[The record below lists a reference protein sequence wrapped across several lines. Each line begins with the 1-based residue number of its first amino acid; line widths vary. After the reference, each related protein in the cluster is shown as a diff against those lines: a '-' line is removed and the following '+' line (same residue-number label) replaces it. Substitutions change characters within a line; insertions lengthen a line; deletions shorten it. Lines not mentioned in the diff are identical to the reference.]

1 MAETKQYVL
10 GRGKLYFSR
19 FVEGTQTPHDF
30 LYFGN
35 TPDFS
40 LSIEVEELPHF
51 NADEGIREEDDNVVL
66 EITRDGSLVTD
77 NIIPENVALF
87 LMGSASVLTQA
98 AVPAVSMTLD
108 APKAGYSY
116 QIGQSDSTQ
125 SGAMGIDPATFL
137 VMTAVG
143 AVAATGT
150 FTVGAGN
157 AEDGDTVT
165 IGTRT
170 YTFKTTLSTGP
181 TVANEVLIGADV
193 TETAA
198 NLVAAIMGTA
208 GEGSTY
214 STDTFPH
221 PQVSATNSAGVV
233 TITSLLLGAAGNSLA
248 LTEDGANLTVSG
260 SGTLSGGANGTVLA
274 ADTHYSMN
282 FDTGFLSFINPSPGS
297 TVNGTADIVVN
308 YAIRASTRTVVLSG
322 NAHVEGALRF
332 ESKNARGK
340 DSVLYM
346 PWVKIAPN
354 GDYNL
359 KGDEWQQIPL
369 SVKVLRKEGS
379 EAFYRD
385 GIPVYS

>member
-35 TPDFS
+35 TPEFS
-40 LSIEVEELPHF
+40 LSIEVEDLPHY

-66 EITRDGSLVTD
+66 EVTRTASLVTD

-87 LMGSASVLTQA
+87 LMGDSSILTQA
-98 AVPAVSMTLD
+98 AVLPVSMTLD

-116 QIGQSDSTQ
+116 QVGQSDTMQ

-137 VMTAVG
+137 VMTAFG
-143 AVAATGT
+143 ATAATGT

-157 AEDGDTVT
+157 AQNNNTVT

-170 YTFKTTLSTGP
+170 YTFRTTLSSGP
-181 TVANEVLIGADV
+181 TVPNEILIGATV
-193 TETAA
+193 TETATR
-198 NLVAAIMGTA
+198 LVAAIMGTA

-214 STDTFPH
+214 SIGTLPH
-221 PQVSATNSAGVV
+221 PQVSATNTAGVV
-233 TITSLLLGAAGNSLA
+233 TITSRLLGVAGNSLA
-248 LTEDGANLTVSG
+248 LSAVGANLTVSG
-260 SGTLSGGANGTVLA
+260 ATLTGGANGTVLTEG
-274 ADTHYSMN
+274 THYTMN
-282 FDTGFLSFINPSPGS
+282 FDTGFLSFINPSPGGI
-297 TVNGTADIVVN
+297 VNGTADIVVN
-308 YAIRASTRTVVLSG
+308 YGIRASTRVVVLSG
-322 NAHVEGALRF
+322 NTHVEGALRF
-332 ESKNARGK
+332 ETKNARGK
-340 DSVLYM
+340 DSVFYM
-346 PWVKIAPN
+346 PWVKVAPN

-369 SVKVLRKEGS
+369 SIKVLRKEGS
-379 EAFYRD
+379 QAIYRD
-385 GIPVYS
+385 GLPAYS